1 MCDRKSHLSKFEYIP
16 SKQYRKVF
24 KVYPACL
31 FYLLDKWL
39 KAMSKKGW
47 HIVHCGLFFF
57 IFERGLPFEKEYFTY
72 QIFTQEAKYN
82 LMLMYAFLEKTF
94 GVKEKKSKINANK
107 TKKYQIVEID
117 TDKIDV
123 AHDVEYNELVSDRN
137 RLYFRYSVRNYI
149 IFSIIVLI
157 LFFVFRY
164 FL

>member
-1 MCDRKSHLSKFEYIP
+1 MCNKKSQHPTFEYRTK
-16 SKQYRKVF
+16 SQYRKVI
-24 KVYPACL
+24 KVYPVCL

-72 QIFTQEAKYN
+72 QIFTQEEKYN
-82 LMLMYAFLEKTF
+82 LLLMHPFLEETY
-94 GVKEKKSKINANK
+94 GVKKKKSRINANK
-107 TKKYQIVEID
+107 TKVYQIVEID

-123 AHDVEYNELVSDRN
+123 AHDVGYNELVSDRN

-149 IFSIIVLI
+149 VFSVIILI